1 MVKFFSFLL
10 INLNL
15 LVAKIENV
23 YVKLIEVDVKDLL
36 GLVGKKARFYF

>member
-1 MVKFFSFLL
+1 MILFFLL

-36 GLVGKKARFYF
+36 MIMKK